1 MWVQVGPQ
9 WAQGLTLS
17 KSAHE
22 ATCLPAIQRRPR
34 RAGGLWERAEWHAHA
49 GDRDESGH
57 PQKGKPP
64 ARRQEVRPVSEME
77 SSRSGGLWPQRSW
90 LLLSPALVC
99 LLRPGDLCAVF
110 VRPCSRNEDEPRGEI
125 P

>member
-1 MWVQVGPQ
+1 MWVRVGPQ
-9 WAQGLTLS
+9 QAQGLTFS
-17 KSAHE
+17 KSSHE
-22 ATCLPAIQRRPR
+22 ATCLPDPVVR
-34 RAGGLWERAEWHAHA
+34 GGLWERAEWHAHA
-49 GDRDESGH
+49 GDWDESGH
-57 PQKGKPP
+57 PQKGKSP

-77 SSRSGGLWPQRSW
+77 SSRSGGFWHQQSW